1 MSTNIEPDIEA
12 NIENRIEQSIL
23 EKLRALPVE
32 QRREV
37 LTFVENIE
45 LHAERER
52 NRHRPIWEVITELV
66 DSLPPEVWDELP
78 TDGAINHDHYLYGA
92 PKKKVEES

>member
-1 MSTNIEPDIEA
+1 MSTTIELNIEQA
-12 NIENRIEQSIL
+12 IL

-32 QRREV
+32 QQREV

-52 NRHRPIWEVITELV
+52 NRHRPIWEVILERV
-66 DSLPPEVWDELP
+66 DREPPETFEGLP

>member
-1 MSTNIEPDIEA
+1 MPTSIEP
-12 NIENRIEQSIL
+12 NVENRIEQSIL

-32 QRREV
+32 QQREV

-45 LHAERER
+45 LHMERER
-52 NRHRPIWEVITELV
+52 NRRRPIWEVIVER
-66 DSLPPEVWDELP
+66 SEKLPPEVWDELP

-92 PKKKVEES
+92 PKKKTEES